1 MLGFCLLAPLGDGI
15 AKILGD
21 TIPLALLLLVRFAIQ
36 TGLLLP
42 LALISGKPL
51 PLSGRLLQLTFLRTL
66 LQILGI
72 GAMFL
77 SLRYL
82 PLADAIAIAF
92 IMPFLLLLL
101 GRFVLGEQVGP
112 HRIAACLIGFI
123 GTLLVIQPN
132 YDAVGAPALLP
143 LLVAVVFAL
152 YMLVTRGVAKIAD
165 PIGLQAVSGAM
176 AAILLAITLLFTRDS
191 EIATLQLSLPDA
203 RETLLLLGLGIL
215 GTLAHLLMTWSLRL
229 APAATLAPMQYLEI
243 PFATLIGWAIFHD
256 LPDGTAA
263 FGIALTIAA
272 GLYVI
277 HREQAAAREMVPET

>member
-1 MLGFCLLAPLGDGI
+1 MLGFCFLAPLGDGI

-92 IMPFLLLLL
+92 IMPFLMLLL

-176 AAILLAITLLFTRDS
+176 AAILLAIALLFTRDS
-191 EIATLQLSLPDA
+191 EIATLQLSFPNA

>member
-1 MLGFCLLAPLGDGI
+1 MLGFCFLAPLGDGI

-21 TIPLALLLLVRFAIQ
+21 TIPLALVLLVRFAIQ

-42 LALISGKPL
+42 FALISGKPL

-92 IMPFLLLLL
+92 IMPFLMLLL

-112 HRIAACLIGFI
+112 HRITACLIGFI

-152 YMLVTRGVAKIAD
+152 YMLVTRGVAKVAD

-176 AAILLAITLLFTRDS
+176 AAILLAIALLFTRDS
-191 EIATLQLSLPDA
+191 EVATLQLMLPDT
-203 RETLLLLGLGIL
+203 REAVLLLGLGIL
-215 GTLAHLLMTWSLRL
+215 GTLAHLMMTWSLRL

-243 PFATLIGWAIFHD
+243 PFATLIGWAIFRD
-256 LPDGTAA
+256 LPNGTAA

-277 HREQAAAREMVPET
+277 HREQAAARGMVPET